1 MGPLLIVAGA
11 VCLAAAPFVFLAF
24 GDDTNRYVIEQ
35 RHRLWID
42 LPQYVAGVL
51 PAVAAFVFAVA
62 ALIRRRSA
70 VVATALLGVGL
81 STILL
86 AVLSFW
92 WLQGVIARPAMVA
105 ALRPSIVVLVVGAAV
120 VLTGTV
126 VHFFVSRRLRSGAT
140 VSQPVTLRAVQGS
153 SG

>member
-1 MGPLLIVAGA
+1 M
-11 VCLAAAPFVFLAF
+11 
-24 GDDTNRYVIEQ
+24 T
-35 RHRLWID
+35 
-42 LPQYVAGVL
+42 
-51 PAVAAFVFAVA
+51 
-62 ALIRRRSA
+62 
-70 VVATALLGVGL
+70 
-81 STILL
+81 TILL
-86 AVLSFW
+86 AVLSFR

>member
-1 MGPLLIVAGA
+1 M
-11 VCLAAAPFVFLAF
+11 
-24 GDDTNRYVIEQ
+24 
-35 RHRLWID
+35 
-42 LPQYVAGVL
+42 
-51 PAVAAFVFAVA
+51 
-62 ALIRRRSA
+62 IRRRSA
-70 VVATALLGVGL
+70 VVATALLGVGF

-92 WLQGVIARPAMVA
+92 WLQGVIARPAKVA

-126 VHFFVSRRLRSGAT
+126 VHFSVSRHLRSSAT